1 MYKLFCV
8 KNKRGL
14 GEVANTCDPSY
25 LGAEIRRIAVKFSLG
40 KQLSRPHL
48 NTEARLGSASVIPA
62 TQEA

>member
-48 NTEARLGSASVIPA
+48 NK
-62 TQEA
+62 